1 MKLARGRIQFKTK
14 FSNEISSFESGY
26 INLSNKFDTSD
37 PTDRILGQ
45 MKNLLVAPSSLA
57 KSRSLIP
64 LCTQQTGQEYFGLK
78 RLTVACGFWRLCVFV
93 GLLVCLLS
101 SPHDLALIHLL
112 PDLSSCL
119 CPAFACHDVKAL
131 CWRILFLGVVS
142 LYVPLFFG
150 DSWSDNKI
158 IRKKQ
163 RKGWPCECI
172 GSRARL
178 QLGRSNGQNWLRVT
192 QVHMFHTGSSFSLYS
207 GLNHEWI
214 ETFLI
219 ISGFWLDSASIL
231 VLIGS
236 IYLKWWTV
244 HSWAGSE
251 TSDGPWIC
259 IMCIRC
265 IRCCIHQRR
274 TCKWLLRTSY
284 VFQWKKRPASMLPST
299 TTFQA
304 TKQLIRAELSDF
316 KTKSEHSKC
325 IKWYQVICN
334 CLKSIK
340 SIKSYK
346 IYVTY

>member
-1 MKLARGRIQFKTK
+1 MWASDKCQYLSQTWSFSWACKKLTKQMKLARGRIQFKTK

-150 DSWSDNKI
+150 DS
-158 IRKKQ
+158 
-163 RKGWPCECI
+163 
-172 GSRARL
+172 
-178 QLGRSNGQNWLRVT
+178 
-192 QVHMFHTGSSFSLYS
+192 
-207 GLNHEWI
+207 
-214 ETFLI
+214 
-219 ISGFWLDSASIL
+219 
-231 VLIGS
+231 
-236 IYLKWWTV
+236 
-244 HSWAGSE
+244 
-251 TSDGPWIC
+251 
-259 IMCIRC
+259 
-265 IRCCIHQRR
+265 
-274 TCKWLLRTSY
+274 
-284 VFQWKKRPASMLPST
+284 
-299 TTFQA
+299 
-304 TKQLIRAELSDF
+304 
-316 KTKSEHSKC
+316 
-325 IKWYQVICN
+325 
-334 CLKSIK
+334 
-340 SIKSYK
+340 
-346 IYVTY
+346 

>member
-1 MKLARGRIQFKTK
+1 M
-14 FSNEISSFESGY
+14 
-26 INLSNKFDTSD
+26 
-37 PTDRILGQ
+37 
-45 MKNLLVAPSSLA
+45 
-57 KSRSLIP
+57 
-64 LCTQQTGQEYFGLK
+64 
-78 RLTVACGFWRLCVFV
+78 
-93 GLLVCLLS
+93 
-101 SPHDLALIHLL
+101 
-112 PDLSSCL
+112 SC
-119 CPAFACHDVKAL
+119 F
-131 CWRILFLGVVS
+131 
-142 LYVPLFFG
+142 YVPWRESSMLADSVFGCSFFVRSSFFG

-192 QVHMFHTGSSFSLYS
+192 QVHMFHTGSSFTLYS

-214 ETFLI
+214 ETFL

-265 IRCCIHQRR
+265 IRCCIHQQR

-284 VFQWKKRPASMLPST
+284 VFQWKKRSASMLPST

-304 TKQLIRAELSDF
+304 TKQLIRAAERFQDKIWAF
-316 KTKSEHSKC
+316 KVH
-325 IKWYQVICN
+325 QVISSDMQ
-334 CLKSIK
+334 LPQI
-340 SIKSYK
+340 YK
-346 IYVTY
+346 I